1 MPPFDENI
9 EGIKNNSLKNCRC
22 AIMKVFPDDLLY
34 SREHVWVRVD
44 GDLATIGITDYAQE
58 KLGEILS
65 IELPDADTDVERD
78 EPFGAIESAKAA
90 IELISPV
97 TGEVISVNEDLTDD
111 IGIINSDP
119 HDTGWMIVV
128 DMKDLDELDDLLD
141 SRGYHDFIVQEVEG
155 D

>member
-1 MPPFDENI
+1 M
-9 EGIKNNSLKNCRC
+9 K
-22 AIMKVFPDDLLY
+22 AIPDDLMY
-34 SREHVWVRVD
+34 SREHIWVRVD
-44 GDLATIGITDYAQE
+44 GELATIGITDYAQE

-65 IELPDADTDVERD
+65 LELPEADSYVERD
-78 EPFGAIESAKAA
+78 EPFGSIESAKAV

-97 TGEVISVNEDLTDD
+97 SGVVISVNEDITDD

-128 DMKDLDELDDLLD
+128 EMDDASELDELLD
-141 SRGYHDFIVQEVEG
+141 TRSYQDFVVQEAEV

>member
-1 MPPFDENI
+1 
-9 EGIKNNSLKNCRC
+9 
-22 AIMKVFPDDLLY
+22 MKVFPDDLLY

-65 IELPDADTDVERD
+65 VELPESDTEVERD
-78 EPFGAIESAKAA
+78 EPFGAIESAKAS

-97 TGEVISVNEDLTDD
+97 TGEVISVNEDLVDD
-111 IGIINSDP
+111 IGIVNSDP

-128 DMKDLDELDDLLD
+128 EMKDLDELDDLLD
-141 SRGYHDFIVQEVEG
+141 ARGYHDFIVQEVEG